1 MLTGEYNVTLDE
13 TGRISLPRKLRD
25 ILEKDK
31 VVLTRGVD
39 TCLWLYPADKWKLL
53 RSSVMRQTNPFS
65 DQARSI
71 RRRIIGP
78 ANELD
83 IDKQGRIPVPAMLK
97 DFAKLS
103 KDCVILGQEDY
114 VEIWDEGRYREY
126 LNSSEDD
133 FRTAS
138 EELGARMMKEEDFG
152 DGTGRSYAGASG
164 RDDTVS
170 GAEGQGGIND

>member
-1 MLTGEYNVTLDE
+1 MWTGEYNVTLDE

-39 TCLWLYPADKWKLL
+39 TCLWLYPADKWKVL

-65 DQARSI
+65 DQDRSI

-78 ANELD
+78 ANELE
-83 IDKQGRIPVPAMLK
+83 IDKQGRIPVALMLK
-97 DFAKLS
+97 NFAGLS

-114 VEIWDEGRYREY
+114 VEIWDENKYREY
-126 LNSSEDD
+126 LNSSEGD

-138 EELGARMMKEEDFG
+138 EELGARMMKEEELG
-152 DGTGRSYAGASG
+152 DGTGRSHTGAAGGNDS
-164 RDDTVS
+164 VS
-170 GAEGQGGIND
+170 GAEGRG